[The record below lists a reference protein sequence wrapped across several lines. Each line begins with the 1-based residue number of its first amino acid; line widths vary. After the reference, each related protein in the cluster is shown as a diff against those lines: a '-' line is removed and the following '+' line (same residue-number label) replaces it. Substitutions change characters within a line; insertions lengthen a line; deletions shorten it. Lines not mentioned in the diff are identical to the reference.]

1 MGETCEAVAGASS
14 QRALANMA
22 LFPGIMLV
30 FYIALIAYF
39 RSRGGY
45 KAIVLATPG
54 EPERVPDE
62 KFTGG
67 VKGPVR

>member
-1 MGETCEAVAGASS
+1 
-14 QRALANMA
+14 MA
-22 LFPGIMLV
+22 IFPGIMLV

-54 EPERVPDE
+54 TEAKVPDA

-67 VKGPVR
+67 VNAPMEAEPRKPKSRPISAILRVNS